1 MTMSGVYTSRGNF
14 DFDRNVVGWFSPF
27 QPGDVISWSF
37 TTSGTSPYVH
47 IQLANEL
54 NTPYPSSALNRTGS
68 GSGSFTVQT
77 ATDYVNISAMPL
89 QLDANGDVINS
100 SDNPAM
106 YNRTATITVSCTPAG
121 SATPT
126 VTSLSP
132 TTGSVL
138 GGTTV
143 TLTGTNLTGITNV
156 SFGGTAATD
165 ITGNT
170 ATSVTVRTPAHAA
183 GAVNVVATASAGS
196 TTVTN
201 GFTYAKAAQTI
212 TFADPG
218 AQNFG
223 AAPTLT
229 ASASSGLALA
239 FTSATTGVC
248 TISSAGVLTFVTV
261 GTCTINADQAG
272 DATYQAATTVSRS
285 FAVNAVAP
293 GAPTIGTATA
303 GDGQATLTFT
313 APTSTGG
320 ATITGYEVT
329 ISPGN
334 TVVTGASSPITIP
347 NLTNGTAYSFTVKA
361 INSAGSGPASAAS
374 NTVTPVGPL
383 APPTVGAVTATVNA
397 NSSGNAITLVLS
409 GGAATSVAVASAPR
423 NGTATA
429 SGTSITYTPMTN
441 YRGSDSFTYTATNAS
456 GTSAP
461 ATVTIDV
468 AGQPAVITSHP
479 QDVRTT
485 VGGSATFSVSAT
497 NAASYWWQ
505 AHPPQQSTFGNI
517 AASSQYHTV
526 ANAPTLAL
534 SGVPALFNGYVF
546 RLAVTGTD
554 GQTVYSNSATLQ
566 VSAAPVVTS
575 VTPAAGPTSG
585 GTAITITG
593 QYFTGATAVTIGGNP
608 VTSFSVV
615 SATSITAVVP
625 AGNVGP
631 ADVVVINPDG
641 TGTKTG
647 AFTYQAP
654 AVVMSPA
661 AGALPGAVVGTAFS
675 QTVSASGGTAP
686 FTYAVTTGT
695 LPAGLSL
702 DPATGAIVGTPTVAG
717 SYSFTVTATDAA
729 NQTASAAYTLA
740 VAVQAP
746 VAGAVSTTVAANST
760 AHAVTLALSGGTA
773 TSVAIVTAPA
783 HGTATASGTGIVY
796 TPTAGYSGSD
806 SFTYTATNASGT
818 SAPATVTITVN
829 APTLV
834 VAPASG
840 PLPAATVGTAYGATL
855 TSTGGTAP
863 YGYSATGLPA
873 GITLAADG
881 TLSGTP
887 TTAGSYTV
895 TVAVTDA
902 NGAIGT
908 ATYTLEVSV
917 QAPVAGAVS
926 TTVAANSTANAVTL
940 ALSGGTATSVAVVTA
955 PTHGTATVS
964 GTGISYTPSAG
975 YSGSDSFTY
984 TATNAS
990 GTSAPA
996 TVTVTVTA
1004 PTLVVAPASGPL
1016 PAATVGTAYTATL
1029 TSSGGTAPYG
1039 YTATGLPAGVTLA
1052 SNGTLSGTPTTA
1064 GSYTVT
1070 VAVTDVS
1077 GATGTAT
1084 YTLTVAVQA
1093 PVAGA
1098 VSTTVVANSTANA
1111 VTLALSGGAA
1121 TSVAVATTPA
1131 HGTATVSGTDISY
1144 TPSAGYSG
1152 SDSFTYT
1159 ATNASGTSAP
1169 ATVTVTVT
1177 APTLVV
1183 APASGPLPAA
1193 TVGTAYGATLTS
1205 TGGTAPYGYS
1215 ATGLPAGITLAADGT
1230 LSGTPTT
1237 AGSYTVTVAVTDA
1250 NGAIG
1255 TATYTLEVSVQAP
1268 VAGAVSTTV
1277 AANSTANAVT
1287 LALSGGTAT
1296 SVAVVT
1302 APTHGT
1308 ATVSGTGISYTP
1320 SAGYSG
1326 SDSFTYTA
1334 TNASGTSAP
1343 ATVTVTVTAP
1353 TLVVAPASGP
1363 LPAATV
1369 GTAYTATLTSSGG
1382 TAPYGY
1388 TATGLPAG
1396 VTLASNGTLSGTPTT
1411 AGSYTVTVAV
1421 TDVSGAT
1428 GTATYTL
1435 TVAVQAPV
1443 AGAVSTTVVANSTA
1457 NAVTLALSG
1466 GAATSVAVATTP
1478 AHGTATVSGTDI
1490 SYTPSAGYSGSDSF
1504 TYTATNASGTS
1515 APATVTV
1522 TVTAPTLVVSPAS
1535 GPLPSATVGT
1545 AYSTTL
1551 ASTGGTAPYGYSATD
1566 LPAAITLAADGTLSG
1581 TPTTAG
1587 NYTVTIAVTDANG
1600 ATGTATYTLAVN
1612 PPPPPVAA
1620 DPVTTSVAAN
1630 TQTEAGKSVSLNL
1643 SSLVTGQF
1651 DDIRIV
1657 TQPAHGTVTISRT
1670 LAMRGIG
1677 GSPLMAMAIAMSSV
1691 SVPGQIIAVYTPEA
1705 GYQGTD
1711 TFQYVAVGP
1720 GGTSAPATATIQVVG
1735 TAPTAKAITASAT
1748 DGQPISVDLTAA
1760 ASGGAFTAATVTS
1773 VSPADQATATIV
1785 AGGTAEARTF
1795 LLKVTPKARFNGMI
1809 EVGYTI
1815 ANVFGTSAPAMVTIN
1830 VTARPDPS
1838 QDAKVGA
1845 MSDAQA
1851 EAARRFSRAQVANFM
1866 SHAEALHGAECGR
1879 STNGLRLGSTDMPST
1894 SHMPGQPIE
1903 RSLSER
1909 DRRRASAGE
1918 TSEQDER
1925 RNEGREVA
1933 AAGCSGRVGVWS
1945 GGTIDIG
1952 TRDATTGRSKV
1963 SATTSG
1969 ISAGVDLHV
1978 AKGLTLG
1985 IGGGLG
1991 HDRSTIA
1998 GGAGKVN
2005 SDSQVVAIYGSATPM
2020 QGWFVDGMLA
2030 HGWLDY
2036 SLRRLDEGA
2045 GALATADR
2053 SGSFSTGALSS
2064 GIDRST
2070 GALRWSVYGRAEYL
2084 NGRLNRYIEE
2094 GAGIY
2099 NLRFDDR
2106 DLRSVTGA
2114 LGVRLAWQR
2123 PLPFG
2128 VLTGRLRTEWLHEF
2142 TSGTRQGLDYADVA
2156 GPSYYSLL
2164 ASGWSREQFMV
2175 APGIGLTLSSG
2186 WDVGLDVG
2194 VRAADGER
2202 AATTGVQVRKKF

>member
-887 TTAGSYTV
+887 TTAGNYTV
-895 TVAVTDA
+895 TIAVTDA

-917 QAPVAGAVS
+917 Q
-926 TTVAANSTANAVTL
+926 T
-940 ALSGGTATSVAVVTA
+940 
-955 PTHGTATVS
+955 
-964 GTGISYTPSAG
+964 
-975 YSGSDSFTY
+975 
-984 TATNAS
+984 
-990 GTSAPA
+990 
-996 TVTVTVTA
+996 
-1004 PTLVVAPASGPL
+1004 
-1016 PAATVGTAYTATL
+1016 
-1029 TSSGGTAPYG
+1029 
-1039 YTATGLPAGVTLA
+1039 
-1052 SNGTLSGTPTTA
+1052 
-1064 GSYTVT
+1064 
-1070 VAVTDVS
+1070 
-1077 GATGTAT
+1077 
-1084 YTLTVAVQA
+1084 
-1093 PVAGA
+1093 
-1098 VSTTVVANSTANA
+1098 
-1111 VTLALSGGAA
+1111 
-1121 TSVAVATTPA
+1121 
-1131 HGTATVSGTDISY
+1131 
-1144 TPSAGYSG
+1144 
-1152 SDSFTYT
+1152 
-1159 ATNASGTSAP
+1159 
-1169 ATVTVTVT
+1169 
-1177 APTLVV
+1177 
-1183 APASGPLPAA
+1183 
-1193 TVGTAYGATLTS
+1193 
-1205 TGGTAPYGYS
+1205 
-1215 ATGLPAGITLAADGT
+1215 
-1230 LSGTPTT
+1230 
-1237 AGSYTVTVAVTDA
+1237 
-1250 NGAIG
+1250 
-1255 TATYTLEVSVQAP
+1255 P